1 MSLRA
6 IKRKSIDSERSFFNY
21 IKIFMY
27 PYCKLRCVVRRVVD
41 TLLPHA
47 ESGPNDHRKDASP
60 FTRMID
66 KEKNI
71 LITEF
76 RARTFVNKDDIQ
88 LRVAFD
94 QVDTDSSGSIDLDE
108 LFNAMRALGRE
119 MPMKQVQGIMDEYD
133 TDKSGEIDF
142 DEFKDMMEGL
152 KNKNKLSDD
161 RLLVCIC
168 RFFGPPIS
176 YHQYDIGRMI

>member
-1 MSLRA
+1 
-6 IKRKSIDSERSFFNY
+6 
-21 IKIFMY
+21 
-27 PYCKLRCVVRRVVD
+27 
-41 TLLPHA
+41 
-47 ESGPNDHRKDASP
+47 
-60 FTRMID
+60 MID
-66 KEKNI
+66 KENI

-161 RLLVCIC
+161 RLSVCIF
-168 RFFGPPIS
+168 RFFRPPIS
-176 YHQYDIGRMI
+176 YPQYDMGHMI

>member
-1 MSLRA
+1 M
-6 IKRKSIDSERSFFNY
+6 
-21 IKIFMY
+21 
-27 PYCKLRCVVRRVVD
+27 
-41 TLLPHA
+41 
-47 ESGPNDHRKDASP
+47 
-60 FTRMID
+60 
-66 KEKNI
+66 
-71 LITEF
+71 
-76 RARTFVNKDDIQ
+76 NKDDIQ

-161 RLLVCIC
+161 RLLVCIF
-168 RFFGPPIS
+168 RFFGLP
-176 YHQYDIGRMI
+176 YQYDMVHIIWVKCSYQMIFIKPRKDH

>member
-1 MSLRA
+1 
-6 IKRKSIDSERSFFNY
+6 
-21 IKIFMY
+21 
-27 PYCKLRCVVRRVVD
+27 
-41 TLLPHA
+41 
-47 ESGPNDHRKDASP
+47 
-60 FTRMID
+60 MID
-66 KEKNI
+66 KENI

-94 QVDTDSSGSIDLDE
+94 QVDTDSSGSIDLEE

-161 RLLVCIC
+161 KLLVCIF
-168 RFFGPPIS
+168 RFLGLPIS
-176 YHQYDIGRMI
+176 YHQYNISKIVFS

>member
-1 MSLRA
+1 M
-6 IKRKSIDSERSFFNY
+6 
-21 IKIFMY
+21 
-27 PYCKLRCVVRRVVD
+27 
-41 TLLPHA
+41 
-47 ESGPNDHRKDASP
+47 
-60 FTRMID
+60 
-66 KEKNI
+66 
-71 LITEF
+71 
-76 RARTFVNKDDIQ
+76 NKDDIQ

-133 TDKSGEIDF
+133 TDKSREIDF

-161 RLLVCIC
+161 RLSVYIF
-168 RFFGPPIS
+168 RFFGLPIS
-176 YHQYDIGRMI
+176 YHMGHMDPSRIIRHAELNP

>member
-1 MSLRA
+1 MDLSILSFHLSLNVSVPLLYQ
-6 IKRKSIDSERSFFNY
+6 KGW
-21 IKIFMY
+21 
-27 PYCKLRCVVRRVVD
+27 LR
-41 TLLPHA
+41 
-47 ESGPNDHRKDASP
+47 
-60 FTRMID
+60 
-66 KEKNI
+66 KNI

-94 QVDTDSSGSIDLDE
+94 QVDTDSSGSIDMDE

-161 RLLVCIC
+161 RLLVCI
-168 RFFGPPIS
+168 FN
-176 YHQYDIGRMI
+176 